1 MPDPTKKP
9 TKKRDLATPLGES
22 RFDPADYN
30 RDGVVSTSESREH
43 NIQKLK
49 QKGTESLKDRQAR
62 RVKASRE
69 TKRDRYNEKY
79 GYPDTNRKN
88 RKKN

>member
-43 NIQKLK
+43 NMQKLK
-49 QKGTESLKDRQAR
+49 QKRKDEKVR

>member
-43 NIQKLK
+43 NMQKLK
-49 QKGTESLKDRQAR
+49 QKRKDEKVR

-79 GYPDTNRKN
+79 GYPDINRKN